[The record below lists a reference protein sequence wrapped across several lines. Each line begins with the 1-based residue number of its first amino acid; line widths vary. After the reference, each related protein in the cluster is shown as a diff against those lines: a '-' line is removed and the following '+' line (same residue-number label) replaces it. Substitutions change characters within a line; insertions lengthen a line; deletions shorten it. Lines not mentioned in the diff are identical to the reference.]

1 MSQGFFQ
8 TRHQATFKLLRWIGR
23 TCAAA
28 LIAGTALAPLSA
40 PEAAELRF
48 VEVQK
53 DGVAGVDGLDRA
65 ISVAVSPDGGHVYV
79 TGNLDNAVAV
89 FARDATTGALTFAEV
104 QRNGIGGV
112 DGLDRAN
119 SVAVSPDGRHLY
131 VTGGD
136 SDAVAV
142 FQRVEAPV
150 VPLAKAMPWLYL
162 LLLDD

>member
-53 DGVAGVDGLDRA
+53 DGVAGVDGLDGA
-65 ISVAVSPDGGHVYV
+65 VWVAVSPDGVQVYV
-79 TGNLDNAVAV
+79 ASVVDDAVAV
-89 FARDATTGALTFAEV
+89 FTRDVTSGALTFAGV
-104 QRNGIGGV
+104 QKGEGKGLNG
-112 DGLDRAN
+112 AN

-150 VPLAKAMPWLYL
+150 VPLAKAMPWLI